1 MIMCRV
7 KIQKRNE
14 KLLYNLMIKRL
25 ERRNNKGRDAIKGRE
40 AYVIYT

>member
-1 MIMCRV
+1 MCRI

-14 KLLYNLMIKRL
+14 QLLYNLTIKRL
-25 ERRNNKGRDAIKGRE
+25 ERRNNKGRDAIEGRE